1 MSSRAAN
8 ELSAPC
14 GMVGD
19 MDIGTTLSLLITLLV
34 GVVLGALVGL
44 LFARGRASGHDAAIS
59 ERALESRA
67 ADQAVVRESL
77 DRLHDQMRDLE
88 QHRVSWQS
96 QLKQQV
102 DEVRHSTESLRR
114 ETSSLSTA
122 LRRPQVR
129 GRWGELHLRR
139 AVEIS
144 GMVARCDFDEQV
156 TVRNDDGLLR
166 PDLVVNL
173 AGGKHVV
180 VDAKVPLDAFLDATS
195 ADDDE
200 ERDAHLTRHA
210 RQLRQHVDVL
220 ASKSYWRNLPATP
233 EFVVLFVP
241 GDSFLSAALEAEP
254 SLLEYAATQKV
265 VLATPTTLIALL
277 RTVAYAWTQQA
288 LADKAREIHELGREL
303 HDRLG
308 TMGGHLDRLGRSLTA
323 AVGAYNKAIG
333 SLETRV
339 LVSARKFNE
348 LEVGDAD
355 LSAPEVVSEAARP
368 LTAAELLDTVAPDRA
383 ELPALEPVDEAPE
396 SGESGP
402 AHRLSRRSGPRA
414 AARPF
419 RRVAAPPG
427 AGRPTLTA

>member
-1 MSSRAAN
+1 
-8 ELSAPC
+8 
-14 GMVGD
+14 
-19 MDIGTTLSLLITLLV
+19 MDIGTTLSLLVTLLV
-34 GVVLGALVGL
+34 GVALGALVGL

-59 ERALESRA
+59 ERALEARA

-156 TVRNDDGLLR
+156 TVRTDDPSTGSGGLLR

-180 VDAKVPLDAFLDATS
+180 VDAKVPLDAFLDATG

-220 ASKSYWRNLPATP
+220 AGKSYWRSLPATP

-241 GDSFLSAALEAEP
+241 GESFLSAALEAEP
-254 SLLEYAATQKV
+254 SLLEYAAAQKV

-277 RTVAYAWTQQA
+277 RTVAYAWTQEA

-308 TMGGHLDRLGRSLTA
+308 TMGGHLDKLGRSLTA
-323 AVGAYNKAIG
+323 AVGSYNRAVG

-368 LTAAELLDTVAPDRA
+368 LTAAELLDAVALERA
-383 ELPALEPVDEAPE
+383 ELPALATLDAENDGDETA
-396 SGESGP
+396 
-402 AHRLSRRSGPRA
+402 RR
-414 AARPF
+414 
-419 RRVAAPPG
+419 
-427 AGRPTLTA
+427 TA

>member
-1 MSSRAAN
+1 MAS
-8 ELSAPC
+8 
-14 GMVGD
+14 GIVGA
-19 MDIGTTLSLLITLLV
+19 MDIGTTLSLLVTLLV
-34 GVVLGALVGL
+34 GVLLGTVVGL

-59 ERALESRA
+59 GRALEARA
-67 ADQAVVRESL
+67 ADQAVVREGL
-77 DRLHDQMRDLE
+77 ERLHDQMRDLE

-156 TVRNDDGLLR
+156 SVRNDDGLLR

-173 AGGKHVV
+173 AGGKHVI

-195 ADDDE
+195 ADYDE

-220 ASKSYWRNLPATP
+220 AGKSYWRNLPATP

-241 GDSFLSAALEAEP
+241 GESFLSAALEAEP
-254 SLLEYAATQKV
+254 SLLEYAAARKV

-277 RTVAYAWTQQA
+277 RTVAYAWTQQS

-308 TMGGHLDRLGRSLTA
+308 TMGSHLDKLGRSLTG
-323 AVGAYNKAIG
+323 AVTAYNKAVG

-339 LVSARKFNE
+339 LVSARKFTE

-355 LSAPEVVSEAARP
+355 LSTPEAVSESARP
-368 LTAAELLDTVAPDRA
+368 LTAAELVEAVAPERP
-383 ELPALEPVDEAPE
+383 ELPE
-396 SGESGP
+396 
-402 AHRLSRRSGPRA
+402 
-414 AARPF
+414 
-419 RRVAAPPG
+419 
-427 AGRPTLTA
+427 LTAPAEVREEPGTTRRTA

>member
-1 MSSRAAN
+1 
-8 ELSAPC
+8 
-14 GMVGD
+14 
-19 MDIGTTLSLLITLLV
+19 MDIGTTLSLLTTLLV
-34 GVVLGALVGL
+34 GVLLGAVVGV
-44 LFARGRASGHDAAIS
+44 LFARGRAAGHDAAIT

-102 DEVRHSTESLRR
+102 DEVRHSTDSLRR

-139 AVEIS
+139 AVELA

-156 TVRNDDGLLR
+156 SVRTDEGLLR

-200 ERDAHLTRHA
+200 ERDAHLARHA
-210 RQLRQHVDVL
+210 RQLRQHVDAL
-220 ASKSYWRNLPATP
+220 AGKAYWRSLPSTP

-241 GDSFLSAALEAEP
+241 GESFLSAALEAEP
-254 SLLEYAATQKV
+254 LLLEYAATRQV

-277 RTVAYAWTQQA
+277 RTVSYAWTQQS

-323 AVGAYNKAIG
+323 AVGSYNRAVG

-339 LVSARKFNE
+339 LVSARRFNE

-355 LSAPEVVSEAARP
+355 LSAPEAVAEAARP
-368 LTAAELLDTVAPDRA
+368 LTAAELLDA
-383 ELPALEPVDEAPE
+383 
-396 SGESGP
+396 
-402 AHRLSRRSGPRA
+402 
-414 AARPF
+414 
-419 RRVAAPPG
+419 VAADRTELIALDPAPG
-427 AGRPTLTA
+427 DVPGEDSARRTA